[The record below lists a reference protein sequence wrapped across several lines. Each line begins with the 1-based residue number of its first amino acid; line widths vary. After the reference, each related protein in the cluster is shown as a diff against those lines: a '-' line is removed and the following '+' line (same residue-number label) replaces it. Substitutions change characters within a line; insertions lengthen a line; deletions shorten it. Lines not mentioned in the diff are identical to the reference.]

1 MPGRSVRRVIDG
13 KASRAAWLLYLGP
26 VVSRR
31 QMDVFHRG
39 YLEGRFSRL
48 AATLPRRCTSATN
61 DIRRKRG
68 RGARDNAGWQIVH
81 HHCGHATISN
91 LAARRQRGRKADQ
104 LRGFLVLPD
113 SVTGWQEDLLVAA
126 GFLGA
131 FLLQP
136 GTVAFPCRDPTPRK
150 PLFWFIANS
159 FLTISSRA
167 QKRVFATATA

>member
-1 MPGRSVRRVIDG
+1 MGPG
-13 KASRAAWLLYLGP
+13 
-26 VVSRR
+26 VSRR

-61 DIRRKRG
+61 AIRRKRG

-81 HHCGHATISN
+81 HHRGHATISN

-126 GFLGA
+126 GFLLA
-131 FLLQP
+131 LLISP
-136 GTVAFPCRDPTPRK
+136 LIVVSRLSTPISTTD
-150 PLFWFIANS
+150 LFS
-159 FLTISSRA
+159 FRMVLICHFSRMS
-167 QKRVFATATA
+167 T

>member
-13 KASRAAWLLYLGP
+13 KASRAAGLLYLGP

-48 AATLPRRCTSATN
+48 AATLPRRCTSAAN
-61 DIRRKRG
+61 AIWCKRG
-68 RGARDNAGWQIVH
+68 RGARDNTGWQVVH

-91 LAARRQRGRKADQ
+91 LAARRQRRRQADQ

-113 SVTGWQEDLLVAA
+113 FVTGWQEDLLVAA
-126 GFLGA
+126 GFGA
-131 FLLQP
+131 AILLLRWSGAVRYSAPQPRTCLSPFFTKRFLP
-136 GTVAFPCRDPTPRK
+136 ST
-150 PLFWFIANS
+150 S
-159 FLTISSRA
+159 F
-167 QKRVFATATA
+167 